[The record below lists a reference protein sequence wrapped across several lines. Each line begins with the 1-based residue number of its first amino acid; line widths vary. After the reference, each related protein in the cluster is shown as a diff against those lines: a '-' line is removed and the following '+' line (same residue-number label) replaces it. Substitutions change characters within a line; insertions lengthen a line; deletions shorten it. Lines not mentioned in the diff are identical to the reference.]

1 MTHRD
6 PNGTLKDAEAAL
18 GDARRHV
25 AGGGVESLERSLA
38 CLDAARGALEG
49 FLAAARR
56 GGAAPDVAR
65 PKLASIA
72 ASLRRLRTR
81 LALAG
86 EYYEGWL
93 RLRATLSGGYGPAG
107 TTPAQP
113 EGSRLLAEG

>member
-1 MTHRD
+1 
-6 PNGTLKDAEAAL
+6 
-18 GDARRHV
+18 V

-38 CLDAARGALEG
+38 CLDAARRALES

-56 GGAAPDVAR
+56 AGPAPQDAR
-65 PKLASIA
+65 PKLASVA
-72 ASLRRLRTR
+72 TSLRRLRTR

-107 TTPAQP
+107 TTPPQP
-113 EGSRLLAEG
+113 EGTRLLAEG